1 MRRKI
6 VFFFQICSYTLH
18 MIEKIDSYCNNL
30 PQQIYFSENPIY
42 LSCKLAGQYG
52 FKKQISII
60 QSSHNFEKRNV
71 DLVRLYQFFLVGE
84 SKNRRKEERKKI
96 RKNSMNSKSGVI
108 ERTRSSPSSFLHY
121 GRNCQILSKKFH
133 VSFCSSRLL
142 QSPDKCI
149 VIFFHYLVS
158 NLQVYS
164 EFQSNTITLLG
175 SGAEWPKDQ
184 V

>member
-1 MRRKI
+1 
-6 VFFFQICSYTLH
+6 

-42 LSCKLAGQYG
+42 LICKLAGQYG

-84 SKNRRKEERKKI
+84 SKNRRKEERKKF

-142 QSPDKCI
+142 SLEFRQMYSY
-149 VIFFHYLVS
+149 FFFII
-158 NLQVYS
+158 Q
-164 EFQSNTITLLG
+164 
-175 SGAEWPKDQ
+175 
-184 V
+184 